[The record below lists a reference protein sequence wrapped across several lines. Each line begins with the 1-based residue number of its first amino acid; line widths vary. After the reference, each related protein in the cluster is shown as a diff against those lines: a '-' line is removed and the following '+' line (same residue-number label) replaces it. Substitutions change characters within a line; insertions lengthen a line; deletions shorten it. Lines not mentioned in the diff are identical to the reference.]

1 MLISPNISHPSSQF
15 FVTHAVCDLSAP
27 SSSPSCEACALIV
40 DVLLAFTVDTEAVTL
55 LQSHS
60 GAILV
65 GYDPCWMASSDVVGW
80 SISSAAVAI
89 ARRPPCAV
97 RGRTWNPRTA
107 FSKKSSFRQLSL
119 NEKSEE

>member
-1 MLISPNISHPSSQF
+1 ML
-15 FVTHAVCDLSAP
+15 TP
-27 SSSPSCEACALIV
+27 SSSILIV
-40 DVLLAFTVDTEAVTL
+40 DVLLAVTVDTEAVSL

-65 GYDPCWMASSDVVGW
+65 GYDPCWMASSDAVGW
-80 SISSAAVAI
+80 SSAAVAI

-119 NEKSEE
+119 NEKGEE